1 MLNQQKDDRNNVAIS
16 GQTFQGLVASNLGSG
31 IPIQRVRNINIL
43 LKDDA
48 EIPWNYM
55 GGGES

>member
-1 MLNQQKDDRNNVAIS
+1 MLNQQKDDRNNVIS
-16 GQTFQGLVASNLGSG
+16 GQTFQGLVASNLGSR
-31 IPIQRVRNINIL
+31 IPIQRVRNTNIL